1 MTPAELALA
10 RRAVACA
17 GWRWVPGMRSTCGR
31 IVYAAGHVFAVGV
44 YVGDQRVRP
53 SCSALPH
60 DALPDLTDPAT
71 LGCLLALVREAWGR
85 DDIAATKNGRG
96 PDSVWLIA
104 CTGTPDRLLDIAEPT
119 EAAALVAALEAANVN
134 QP

>member
-1 MTPAELALA
+1 VTPADLDLA

-53 SCSALPH
+53 SCSALAH
-60 DALPDLTDPAT
+60 DALPDFNDDAT
-71 LGCLLALVREAWGR
+71 RGCLLGLVREARHAPLGHTVHVSGEHLWAWR
-85 DDIAATKNGRG
+85 DSSEHFTDVYGK
-96 PDSVWLIA
+96 
-104 CTGTPDRLLDIAEPT
+104 T
-119 EAAALVAALEAANVN
+119 EAAALVAALEAAC
-134 QP
+134 Q